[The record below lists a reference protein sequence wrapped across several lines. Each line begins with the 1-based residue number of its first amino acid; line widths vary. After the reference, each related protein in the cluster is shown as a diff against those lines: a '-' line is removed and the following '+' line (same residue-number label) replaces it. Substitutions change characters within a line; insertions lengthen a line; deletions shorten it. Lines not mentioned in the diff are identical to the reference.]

1 MASRDVSSGLTAAV
15 TVSRHAVFYR
25 DLVGTTE
32 INVKRNLLLSE
43 SDSKEL
49 RFKLAR
55 GNLARFFLAVSRGPV
70 T

>member
-15 TVSRHAVFYR
+15 TVSRHAVFKR

-43 SDSKEL
+43 SDSKEFSL
-49 RFKLAR
+49 
-55 GNLARFFLAVSRGPV
+55 
-70 T
+70 